1 MLSKKQLLR
10 TCLSSDIC
18 VQVLCFLLTYYF
30 LNDYFL
36 KYVAYSIMG
45 IVIMFLIIR
54 FLVAAP
60 VPWSIEKY
68 VLFSSGTRRYL
79 LFFASGLAVL
89 SLLAKLIGSHLPL
102 EYVLPIE
109 IGTYLAEYSL
119 ILAAE
124 KKGE

>member
-10 TCLSSDIC
+10 KCLPSDIA
-18 VQVLCFLLTYYF
+18 VQVLCFLLAYYF

-36 KYVAYSIMG
+36 QYIVYSILG
-45 IVIMFLIIR
+45 IAVMFLIIR

-68 VLFSSGTRRYL
+68 VLFPLETQWFL
-79 LFFASGLAVL
+79 LFFASGLTVL
-89 SLLAKLIGSHLPL
+89 SLLAKLVGSHIPL
-102 EYVLPIE
+102 EYVLPIG
-109 IGTYLAEYSL
+109 IGTHLADYSL